1 MLLFFCSSRR
11 RHTSCAL
18 VTGVQTCALPISCAT
33 SGRESRS
40 ALALRAAKG
49 GERSRSELKP
59 ELCAIGFDQCLTLGQ
74 LLPVHCAAFDHL
86 LHDRWVKALALRLR
100 KNIAN
105 IVADALALFE
115 QAFSPFDILTEHGCC
130 VIAHTCLR
138 PISSTTGSAAR
149 RLA

>member
-1 MLLFFCSSRR
+1 MIRRPPRSTRTDTLFPYTPLFRSTRCEAPSVHPPASDVRPWPVPSNR
-11 RHTSCAL
+11 PDTSLQRC
-18 VTGVQTCALPISCAT
+18 SCAT

-105 IVADALALFE
+105 FVAD
-115 QAFSPFDILTEHGCC
+115 
-130 VIAHTCLR
+130 VIGR
-138 PISSTTGSAAR
+138 G
-149 RLA
+149 

>member
-1 MLLFFCSSRR
+1 MRISDWSSDVCSSD
-11 RHTSCAL
+11 L
-18 VTGVQTCALPISCAT
+18 
-33 SGRESRS
+33 
-40 ALALRAAKG
+40 
-49 GERSRSELKP
+49 
-59 ELCAIGFDQCLTLGQ
+59 QCLTLGQ

-138 PISSTTGSAAR
+138 PIRSEKRREGQEWFSTCRSR
-149 RLA
+149 W

>member
-1 MLLFFCSSRR
+1 MSVFLCFFSSRR

-18 VTGVQTCALPISCAT
+18 VTGVQTCALPICRTRCEAPSVHPPASDVRPWPVPSNRPDTSLQRCSCAT

-74 LLPVHCAAFDHL
+74 L
-86 LHDRWVKALALRLR
+86 
-100 KNIAN
+100 
-105 IVADALALFE
+105 
-115 QAFSPFDILTEHGCC
+115 
-130 VIAHTCLR
+130 
-138 PISSTTGSAAR
+138 
-149 RLA
+149 